1 VFARGDSTV
10 HAIQVPG
17 SGYSH
22 APEPHRPPALKTP
35 HVLSIDASPS
45 RYGELEAHRVSKC
58 AGFAHPRCDRGSTGQ
73 VDAVS
78 GASATR
84 IVIGSTIPS
93 SHVPRAGPP
102 PNMKRVPPPLGPC
115 VPVSKCQDLPSRGTL
130 PRVRGNP
137 QMPCLGRTPDCHP
150 PIAPICLA
158 IQPAKQ
164 GTSTRTLKGGR
175 AVDHCHT
182 RGRNEPQ
189 PPISRF
195 SNSKRPRD
203 QALTEMK
210 LCRSVAALP
219 ALPWIGPILGSTR
232 LWPLG
237 SKLASRG
244 FSVTGC
250 PIRAMTSLSQK
261 QASQGCPARGCLVL
275 AEQPMRDSR
284 S

>member
-1 VFARGDSTV
+1 MRPR
-10 HAIQVPG
+10 Q
-17 SGYSH
+17 
-22 APEPHRPPALKTP
+22 HRPGGRRFWGVRHEDRDRLDDPFLTCSASGTAPKHETRATTPGTLRPGFKMPRPAKQRDAASGLRQSP
-35 HVLSIDASPS
+35 NVHVL
-45 RYGELEAHRVSKC
+45 
-58 AGFAHPRCDRGSTGQ
+58 DR
-73 VDAVS
+73 
-78 GASATR
+78 
-84 IVIGSTIPS
+84 
-93 SHVPRAGPP
+93 
-102 PNMKRVPPPLGPC
+102 
-115 VPVSKCQDLPSRGTL
+115 
-130 PRVRGNP
+130 
-137 QMPCLGRTPDCHP
+137 PDCHP
-150 PIAPICLA
+150 PIAPSCLA